1 MAGEAMDIETA
12 EQRLKAMDH
21 SEQHYFN
28 RYVFTLGAARAYA
41 EKTSWLTN
49 SQL

>member
-28 RYVFTLGAARAYA
+28 RYDMLLRSCRPGIQVL
-41 EKTSWLTN
+41 WLT
-49 SQL
+49 SPQL

>member
-12 EQRLKAMDH
+12 EQRLKALDH

-28 RYVFTLGAARAYA
+28 RYVSRLCSGRACC
-41 EKTSWLTN
+41 WMPLLTN
-49 SQL
+49 LQL